1 MSCLGDLMLIQF
13 PHSLFRYGSS
23 MPVSQKDSLITP
35 TLFCFVLP
43 TIKCHSPFGSIRMK
57 SLAIVV
63 ADLPHNLKGVQG
75 GNEE

>member
-1 MSCLGDLMLIQF
+1 
-13 PHSLFRYGSS
+13 

-57 SLAIVV
+57 SLAVAV
-63 ADLPHNLKGVQG
+63 ADLQHNLKGVQG
-75 GNEE
+75 GNQE